1 MSHRPSLC
9 LLIEIKFCDQEPCNG
24 SNACQDVGLPPYFMC
39 LQCPHG
45 KTGIRCDVGKYDY
58 MFYIVLNIDRLYH
71 VVLNITPSFKSF
83 QLFK

>member
-45 KTGIRCDVGKYDY
+45 KTGTRCDVGKYDY
-58 MFYIVLNIDRLYH
+58 MFY
-71 VVLNITPSFKSF
+71 
-83 QLFK
+83 LF